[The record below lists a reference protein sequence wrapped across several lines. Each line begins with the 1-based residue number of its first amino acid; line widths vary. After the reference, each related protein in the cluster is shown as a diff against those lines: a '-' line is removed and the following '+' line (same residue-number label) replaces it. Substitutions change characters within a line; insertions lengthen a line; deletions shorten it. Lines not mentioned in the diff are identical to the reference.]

1 MLNLLNIKITQKQIV
16 GLIFLT
22 ILLVLFIS
30 FSRFPKL
37 DEINEDLEAVTKPVV
52 ECFQGFCVE
61 TEKSL
66 FERWKDFSI
75 AYFEII
81 SVGMIFAFLVAGL
94 TETFII
100 PTKINTY
107 RNRGVIGQTF
117 IGLSIGPVW
126 NLCSACVVP
135 IANSF
140 HRKGSGSAYAVGMVQ
155 GSSTLNLPA
164 IIMSM
169 TIFTPL
175 LGLSRIIMSLS
186 GALIISPLVALAAG
200 DKTNDIT
207 IGNADDQTLDQP
219 MQNSFRQ
226 MVYRG
231 IISWMKS
238 SLKYLIRL
246 GPIMI
251 VAGVGSG
258 LVLQWI
264 SSETVSG
271 LLGDNI
277 TGILI
282 AATFG
287 LLINVPL
294 LFEIPLVALLVIM
307 GMGISPAATL
317 LYVAAAG
324 GPITFWGLS
333 QVLPKKAIIVFA
345 ISTWTTGVV
354 GGIVV
359 WIISSN
365 LTTNSFL
372 T

>member
-1 MLNLLNIKITQKQIV
+1 MLNLLNVKITQKQIV
-16 GLIFLT
+16 GLIFLG
-22 ILLVLFIS
+22 ILLIIFIS

-66 FERWKDFSI
+66 FNRWKDFSI

-81 SVGMIFAFLVAGL
+81 SAGMIFAFLVAGL

-100 PTKINTY
+100 PNKINTY
-107 RNRGVIGQTF
+107 RDRGVVGQTI
-117 IGLSIGPVW
+117 IGLSIGPIW

-140 HRKGSGSAYAVGMVQ
+140 HRKGSGSAYAIAMIQ

-175 LGLSRIIMSLS
+175 LGLSRVIMSVF
-186 GALIISPLVALAAG
+186 GALVISPIVALAAG
-200 DKTNDIT
+200 DKTYHKIPNDT
-207 IGNADDQTLDQP
+207 DSVPVAEPTQE
-219 MQNSFRQ
+219 SFYS
-226 MVYRG
+226 MIYLG
-231 IISWMKS
+231 IISWLKS
-238 SLKYLIRL
+238 SMKYLIRL

-251 VAGVGSG
+251 VAGLGSG

-271 LLGDNI
+271 FLGDNI

-324 GPITFWGLS
+324 GPITFWGLT
-333 QVLPKKAIIVFA
+333 QVLPKRAIIVFA
-345 ISTWTTGVV
+345 IATWTTGVL

-359 WIISSN
+359 WIVSSN
-365 LTTNSFL
+365 LTNISIL